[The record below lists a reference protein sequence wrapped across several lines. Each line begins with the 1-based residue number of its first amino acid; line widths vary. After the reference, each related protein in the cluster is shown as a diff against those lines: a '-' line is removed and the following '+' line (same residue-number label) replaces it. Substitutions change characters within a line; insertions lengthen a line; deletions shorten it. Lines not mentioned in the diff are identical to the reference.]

1 MNKNVFLYALVFTL
15 MLNSSNTAFA
25 NFSVNS
31 SSETNKI
38 KNEIQATEL
47 NQSNIDTLINLHQNL
62 FEIQKGNKDYT
73 NALKTAKALEE
84 IINKKENASANE
96 IFSAKKN
103 ILDIYFATKDEKN
116 KKTTLEELELFIT
129 TTSDE
134 NKIIYLTDLSEF
146 YREYEDFEKV
156 DETLNKLYKIQSIS
170 VEKKLWVLSRLCE
183 NYSYLRDEKKA
194 VEYLNKF
201 HKAILDYDS
210 NAPFGRLADYYV
222 NKAYINND
230 VKQTYVKFPLIYN
243 EAKQNLENLKDEN
256 NYNELF
262 TDIEIYLISTYLEL
276 GYFDKA
282 KEAIDKLP
290 TDSQQTVKNKY
301 EQLIDYYENTKN
313 QKERYKAIATLKKN
327 YIKNNNYDIGN
338 KLSINEKYSNYYK
351 DTENYEKAE
360 QLLLNSLAM
369 YDKYE
374 NGNPARKFIVYGQ
387 LADICNDNNQAE
399 AALNYLT
406 LAKNTKAF
414 TPQSFSYAQI
424 LLKEAKAL
432 NSLEK
437 YNEALKVLNTAEKNL
452 SIAPTNKD
460 YATLFEELVKS
471 YLGKNDSEAAL
482 KAINK
487 NLEIKAAEYGTDNI
501 KYYET
506 LMNKVNILRNAEKEA
521 DAELLYNTII
531 SNYNAG
537 KIKGESY
544 DFNFTLCIEAA
555 NKYIDDGNYEKA
567 AKELNKAEKYAY
579 LKDYSNI
586 IKDTKNRIPAQ
597 Q

>member
-31 SSETNKI
+31 SSETDKI
-38 KNEIQATEL
+38 KKEIKATEL

-62 FEIQKGNKDYT
+62 FEIQKENKDYT

-84 IINKKENASANE
+84 IVNKKENASANE

-116 KKTTLEELELFIT
+116 KKTILEELELFIT

-194 VEYLNKF
+194 VEYLDKF
-201 HKAILDYDS
+201 HKAILEYDS

-243 EAKQNLENLKDEN
+243 EAKQNLEKLKNES
-256 NYNELF
+256 NYTEIS
-262 TDIEIYLISTYLEL
+262 TDLESYLISTYLEL

-301 EQLIDYYENTKN
+301 EKLIDYYENTKN
-313 QKERYKAIATLKKN
+313 QKERYKAITVLKKN

-351 DTENYEKAE
+351 DTGNYEKAE
-360 QLLLNSLAM
+360 QLLLNSLEI

-387 LADICNDNNQAE
+387 LADICNNNNQAE

-437 YNEALKVLNTAEKNL
+437 YDEAIKVLSTAEKNL
-452 SIAPTNKD
+452 SIAPTNTD
-460 YATLFEELVKS
+460 YAAVFEKLANS
-471 YLGKNDSEAAL
+471 YLGKNNSEAAL

-506 LMNKVNILRNAEKEA
+506 IMNKVNILRNAEKEA
-521 DAELLYNTII
+521 DAESLYNTII
-531 SNYNAG
+531 SDYNAG

-544 DFNFTLCIEAA
+544 DFNFTLCIESA
-555 NKYIDDGNYEKA
+555 NKYIDEGNYEKA
-567 AKELNKAEKYAY
+567 EKELNKAEKYAY